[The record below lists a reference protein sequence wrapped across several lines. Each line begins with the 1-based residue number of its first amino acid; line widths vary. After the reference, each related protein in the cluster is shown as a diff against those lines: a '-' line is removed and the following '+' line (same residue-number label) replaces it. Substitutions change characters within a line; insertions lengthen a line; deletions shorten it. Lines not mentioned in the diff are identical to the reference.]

1 MTTKIDLSEF
11 DAITKGEWR
20 IIRNTNAVGGID
32 IGAVDPAMPDA
43 GYRPVVQFT
52 AQFGDQV
59 MQIERDVAD
68 MKAIAAVPKMIAELK
83 KMYAREGEL
92 LDEFQKMSARIDG
105 LLNALRIIRDDLG
118 ELIDKGLVTVHTT
131 NGNDVKKIRNF
142 ANDAS
147 Q

>member
-1 MTTKIDLSEF
+1 MTKKIDLSEF

-32 IGAVDPAMPDA
+32 IGAVDPAMPDT

-83 KMYAREGEL
+83 RMYDREAEL
-92 LDEFQKMSARIDG
+92 LQ
-105 LLNALRIIRDDLG
+105 ALHIIEADLG
-118 ELIDKGLVTVHTT
+118 EGIKQGSIPITSSEGLSVT
-131 NGNDVKKIRNF
+131 KIRNF

>member
-1 MTTKIDLSEF
+1 MTKKIDLSEF

-43 GYRPVVQFT
+43 GYKPVVQFT

-83 KMYAREGEL
+83 RMYAREEEL
-92 LDEFQKMSARIDG
+92 LD
-105 LLNALRIIRDDLG
+105 ALRIIRDD
-118 ELIDKGLVTVHTT
+118 IDEAM
-131 NGNDVKKIRNF
+131 DVGSYPYINKNTAVKIRNF

>member
-1 MTTKIDLSEF
+1 MTKKIDLSEF

-68 MKAIAAVPKMIAELK
+68 MKAIAAVPRMIAELK
-83 KMYAREGEL
+83 RMYAREEQL
-92 LDEFQKMSARIDG
+92 LD
-105 LLNALRIIRDDLG
+105 ALRIIRDD
-118 ELIDKGLVTVHTT
+118 IDEAMEVGSYPYITKSTAV
-131 NGNDVKKIRNF
+131 KIRNF
-142 ANDAS
+142 VNDAS

>member
-1 MTTKIDLSEF
+1 MTKKIDLSEF

-32 IGAVDPAMPDA
+32 IGAVDPMMPDA

-83 KMYAREGEL
+83 RMYAREEEL
-92 LDEFQKMSARIDG
+92 LD
-105 LLNALRIIRDDLG
+105 ALRIIRDDLDETTG
-118 ELIDKGLVTVHTT
+118 LSVEL
-131 NGNDVKKIRNF
+131 KKIRNF

>member
-1 MTTKIDLSEF
+1 MTKKIDLSEF

-32 IGAVDPAMPDA
+32 IGAVDPSMPDA

-83 KMYAREGEL
+83 RMYAREEEL
-92 LDEFQKMSARIDG
+92 LD
-105 LLNALRIIRDDLG
+105 ALRIIRNDLNEALDG
-118 ELIDKGLVTVHTT
+118 PLNFLL
-131 NGNDVKKIRNF
+131 NGYNDWSEVIEKIRNF

>member
-1 MTTKIDLSEF
+1 MTKKIDLSEF

-32 IGAVDPAMPDA
+32 IGAVDPAIPDA
-43 GYRPVVQFT
+43 GYKPVVQFT
-52 AQFGDQV
+52 AQYGDQV

-83 KMYAREGEL
+83 RMYAREEEL
-92 LDEFQKMSARIDG
+92 LD
-105 LLNALRIIRDDLG
+105 ALRIIRDDLVQFG
-118 ELIDKGLVTVHTT
+118 LIPELT
-131 NGNDVKKIRNF
+131 KIRNF

>member
-1 MTTKIDLSEF
+1 MAKKIDLSEF

-32 IGAVDPAMPDA
+32 IGAVDPAMPDD

-83 KMYAREGEL
+83 RMYAREGEL
-92 LDEFQKMSARIDG
+92 LDAM
-105 LLNALRIIRDDLG
+105 RIIRDDLDEAIAQG
-118 ELIDKGLVTVHTT
+118 HLPIKSADGIDAT
-131 NGNDVKKIRNF
+131 KIRNF

>member
-1 MTTKIDLSEF
+1 MTKKIDLSEF

-32 IGAVDPAMPDA
+32 IGAVDPMMPDA

-52 AQFGDQV
+52 AQYGDQV

-83 KMYAREGEL
+83 RCYE
-92 LDEFQKMSARIDG
+92 RID
-105 LLNALRIIRDDLG
+105 
-118 ELIDKGLVTVHTT
+118 ELEKEPSVTIDEWDIPSQGPCVTVRY
-131 NGNDVKKIRNF
+131 NGREYVGTLEEWDT
-142 ANDAS
+142 S
-147 Q
+147 EEE

>member
-1 MTTKIDLSEF
+1 MTKRIDLSEF

-32 IGAVDPAMPDA
+32 IGAVDPAMPDT

-68 MKAIAAVPKMIAELK
+68 MKAIAAVPRMIAELK
-83 KMYAREGEL
+83 RMYAREEEL
-92 LDEFQKMSARIDG
+92 LD
-105 LLNALRIIRDDLG
+105 ALRIIRDDVD
-118 ELIDKGLVTVHTT
+118 EEAKSKFLVDDFLV
-131 NGNDVKKIRNF
+131 KIRNF